1 MTLQLLDQSINKE
14 NKILKMVNGGEW
26 LTKLKLK
33 VWSLE
38 AWYEGTH
45 SHSNSTEHQHHAA
58 PSYQPEQKKG
68 Q

>member
-14 NKILKMVNGGEW
+14 NEILKMVNGGEW
-26 LTKLKLK
+26 LTELKLK
-33 VWSLE
+33 VWKHGMK
-38 AWYEGTH
+38 A
-45 SHSNSTEHQHHAA
+45 HAA